1 MKLRPLWGWLLGTV
15 LLPAAAAPPAPS
27 SQPGLVPTEVV
38 DAFHA
43 ALASGDRKGVVQ
55 HLAADLSIYEQG
67 FTELGRDA
75 YAEGS
80 MPNDITFASLVK
92 REVLRRDAWEDGNV
106 AWVLTLSSVT
116 GDFGDQKLA
125 LVNTET
131 LVLRRTDLGW
141 KIVHIHR
148 SAHPRGTDEELPE
161 PLARKAAPP
170 PPAPPPAPT
179 PAVPLPP
186 APPESAAAAP
196 PKAASA
202 EPAPASSAAPASDD
216 APAPEAGALP
226 PLPPAPPAPT
236 RPEGE

>member
-1 MKLRPLWGWLLGTV
+1 MSLRRLWGLLLAAV
-15 LLPAAAAPPAPS
+15 LLPASAETAVPAAKA
-27 SQPGLVPTEVV
+27 GLVPTEVV

-55 HLAADLSIYEQG
+55 HLAADLTIYEQG
-67 FTELGRDA
+67 FTERGRDA

-148 SAHPRGTDEELPE
+148 SAHPRGADEQLPE
-161 PLARKAAPP
+161 PLAKAVASPPSAARAAPTP
-170 PPAPPPAPT
+170 PAATPPAPPPAAVTT
-179 PAVPLPP
+179 P
-186 APPESAAAAP
+186 AAAAP
-196 PKAASA
+196 PA
-202 EPAPASSAAPASDD
+202 EPVARPEPA
-216 APAPEAGALP
+216 
-226 PLPPAPPAPT
+226 PPAPPAPPIH
-236 RPEGE
+236 PEGE